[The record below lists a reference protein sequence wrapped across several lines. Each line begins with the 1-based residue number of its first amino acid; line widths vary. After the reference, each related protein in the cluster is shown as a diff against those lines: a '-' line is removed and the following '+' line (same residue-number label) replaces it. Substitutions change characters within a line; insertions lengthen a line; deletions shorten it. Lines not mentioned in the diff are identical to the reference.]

1 MHIFKDIDKANA
13 IIDKF
18 RDFYN
23 TKRPHSSIGVRYLYE
38 CYFRIP
44 I

>member
-1 MHIFKDIDKANA
+1 MYVFKDIDEANA
-13 IIDKF
+13 IIGKY

-23 TKRPHSSIGVRYLYE
+23 TKRPHSSIGSRYPYE
-38 CYFRIP
+38 WYFKIA